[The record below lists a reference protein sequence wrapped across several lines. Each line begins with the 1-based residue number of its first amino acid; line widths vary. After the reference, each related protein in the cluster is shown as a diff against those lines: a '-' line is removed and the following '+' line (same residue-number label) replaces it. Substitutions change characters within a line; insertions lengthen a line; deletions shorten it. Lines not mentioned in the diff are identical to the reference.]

1 MSSYAQQKAS
11 QKYDKSHTKSV
22 LLKLNLASDADI
34 LTRLDEVNNKQGY
47 IKNLVRDD
55 IRGRGSILT
64 LDAIR
69 LLIMPAARKFNV
81 NKVYLFGSY
90 ARGEANTESDVDL
103 MVEGGSITTMSS
115 FLDLIDSFEKSLKK
129 TVDVVTSNKM
139 EDDNSRSGRRL
150 RANIERDKVLIY
162 DNN

>member
-11 QKYDKSHTKSV
+11 KKYDKSHTKSV

-34 LTRLDEVNNKQGY
+34 LTRLDEVSNKQGY
-47 IKNLVRDD
+47 IKSLVRND

-115 FLDLIDSFEKSLKK
+115 FLDLIDSFEKSLEK
-129 TVDVVTSNKM
+129 TVDVITSDKM
-139 EDDNSRSGRRL
+139 ENDNSRSGRRL

-162 DNN
+162 ENN